1 MPGLGLALAPTDRI
15 LVFSSSLP
23 VTMGLFSVPELNTR
37 LGTWRAYHLA
47 AIVLYVPTKLPAHT
61 IYK

>member
-1 MPGLGLALAPTDRI
+1 
-15 LVFSSSLP
+15 
-23 VTMGLFSVPELNTR
+23 MGLFSVPELNTR